1 MMRHTMTALALVLAA
16 ACSGEKAK
24 QTAQAPA
31 PPVQDT
37 TPMNLDSIKSA
48 IPPAAPDTFKPPKPA
63 PVAKPIPPAPP
74 ALVDVV
80 EREVSFTKFCYQEFG
95 QKADPTLRGGVAMVV
110 TVGRDGISGT
120 KVANDTWSSKAGK
133 SVNACLEERAARAWK
148 PAAGA
153 VKPGKYVVQLSF
165 KPA

>member
-1 MMRHTMTALALVLAA
+1 MMRHTLAPLVMVLLA
-16 ACSGEKAK
+16 ACSGDKAK

-48 IPPAAPDTFKPPKPA
+48 IPPAAPDTFKPPKP
-63 PVAKPIPPAPP
+63 PPMAKPIPPAPP
-74 ALVDVV
+74 ALVSVV
-80 EREVSFTKFCYQEFG
+80 EREESFTKFCYQEFG

-110 TVGRDGISGT
+110 TVGREGISET
-120 KVANDTWSSKAGK
+120 KVAADTWSSKAGK
-133 SVNACLEERAARAWK
+133 SVNSCLEERAPRAWK
-148 PAAGA
+148 PAAGT